1 MAEGRGN
8 EDRSRKRK
16 PPDTARVLE
25 FYERTA
31 SRYDRSIRFWERV
44 LRMEP
49 GRRWLA
55 GEAGGRVLE
64 IGIGTGRNLPNYR
77 EDVHVTG
84 IELSPSMLQIARARA
99 ADCRAPVELMVG
111 DAAALPFPDASFDTV
126 IFCLTLCTVPDDHR
140 AVKEAVRALRRG
152 GQMLLL
158 EHVRSS
164 NPVVRIG
171 QRALEPISLRLE
183 ADHLTREPLEL
194 LRDAGLV
201 IEHLERWA
209 LGIMERVRAT
219 KTGVMESGSS
229 S

>member
-1 MAEGRGN
+1 MRGSGVVVAEGRNNGG
-8 EDRSRKRK
+8 RSRKRK
-16 PPDTARVLE
+16 PPDTTRVLE
-25 FYERTA
+25 FYERIA
-31 SRYDRSIRFWERV
+31 PRYDRSNRFWERV
-44 LRMEP
+44 FRMEP
-49 GRRWLA
+49 GRQWLA
-55 GEAGGRVLE
+55 REARGRVLE

-84 IELSPSMLQIARARA
+84 IELSPCMLQIARTCAV
-99 ADCRAPVELMVG
+99 DCRAPVELMVG
-111 DAAALPFPDASFDTV
+111 DATALPFPDGSFDTV
-126 IFCLTLCTVPDDHR
+126 VFCLTLCTIPDDR
-140 AVKEAVRALRRG
+140 GAVKEAVRALRPG

-201 IEHLERWA
+201 IEHPERWA

-219 KTGVMESGSS
+219 KLP
-229 S
+229 